1 MGSSIE
7 KGPIWPS
14 SDGRAGVKVFPT
26 NRMNEWDEREGI
38 VVNFPTVSWDLSE
51 CYSFEFGEGVP
62 LSGSLSRSAGCMYLT
77 ARLGLDG
84 Y

>member
-14 SDGRAGVKVFPT
+14 SDGRWPCGREGFSYEPY
-26 NRMNEWDEREGI
+26 EWDEREGI

-62 LSGSLSRSAGCMYLT
+62 LSGSLSGCPDRRD
-77 ARLGLDG
+77 ACI
-84 Y
+84 